1 METHRGTGR
10 STLLKPH
17 TQFCGCCCSLKTGV
31 ITGCSLFILL
41 YSVAIIGVNKERQ
54 SLGAYRMMPAFLRVT
69 RCDGV
74 HVCTRARCVCQ

>member
-41 YSVAIIGVNKERQ
+41 YSVAIIGVIGEATER
-54 SLGAYRMMPAFLRVT
+54 SPDPTLAHAFCDLDLDYRAAYN
-69 RCDGV
+69 D
-74 HVCTRARCVCQ
+74 